1 MPGYFREWLE
11 RLPDLLS
18 LAESFP
24 DRFPYLL
31 ESASRGKLG
40 GRSLLLFAGPDVLV
54 ARVGEAAE
62 GPGRGTTFFE
72 KLEDWYQQE
81 RVDDPLDEGMPFAGG
96 WFVYLGYE
104 IAAQIETRLRLP
116 RNQGGLPDALAHRCP
131 GAIIIEHGTGPSD
144 SDRAMAMAES
154 GMP

>member
-1 MPGYFREWLE
+1 MPAYFREWLD

-31 ESASRGKLG
+31 ESASRGKLS
-40 GRSLLLFAGPDVLV
+40 RKSLLLFAGPELLV
-54 ARVGEAAE
+54 AHAGEAAA

-81 RVDDPLDEGMPFAGG
+81 CEEPTLEEGMPFAGG
-96 WFVYLGYE
+96 WFIYLGY
-104 IAAQIETRLRLP
+104 
-116 RNQGGLPDALAHRCP
+116 
-131 GAIIIEHGTGPSD
+131 
-144 SDRAMAMAES
+144 
-154 GMP
+154 